1 MLVIILK
8 TKVSQKMVNFN
19 YYYKFNLKNSESK
32 CQKVF
37 VIINKSLLLTNFI
50 LNDYPKRLLSLFSN
64 ILLQV
69 KIEVKMKIYN

>member
-37 VIINKSLLLTNFI
+37 VIINKSLLLTLFI
-50 LNDYPKRLLSLFSN
+50 LNAY
-64 ILLQV
+64 
-69 KIEVKMKIYN
+69 